1 MDDVARYKEIE
12 GDLLGLLSFLYLC
25 PAGLLQT
32 DLSGAVKMA
41 NPLAAQ
47 LLIPLGETPALENL
61 FDCLQPYSPELRN
74 IVADFNSPRG
84 MISENLRIFLNKSW
98 AEPKVLSL
106 SLMRIDAD
114 CLMAVL
120 TDISTQVKQERL
132 LKQTEAWFD
141 AIFAGVNDFAF
152 FTLDRD
158 GAIDTWNSSCSRQTG
173 FGEEDVMGRK
183 LDCLFAAESNAKH
196 KLQLHL
202 DAARREGWH
211 MDDGRCVRKD
221 LSLYW
226 SHSLVAALR
235 EENGEVCGFS
245 VVLRDITERRLNAEE
260 VRRLLTTD
268 HLTGAA
274 NRARLL
280 EAAESE
286 INKSRRYRTPLSA
299 IMLDLDHFKRIN
311 DTGGH
316 AAGDEVLIEA
326 VRRCRAIL
334 RSFDTIAR
342 MGGEEFVILL
352 PGTAAAGAVEIAEL
366 IRVALADMPFITSSK
381 PFAVTASLGCAT
393 LEGRSMDIDG
403 LLRNADEALYRAKK
417 LGRNRVVSHDWQ
429 SAEP

>member
-1 MDDVARYKEIE
+1 
-12 GDLLGLLSFLYLC
+12 
-25 PAGLLQT
+25 
-32 DLSGAVKMA
+32 MA

-47 LLIPLGETPALENL
+47 LLIPLGNTPMLENL

-74 IVADFNSPRG
+74 IVAAFDAPRG

-98 AEPKVLSL
+98 AEPKVLAL

-114 CLMAVL
+114 CVMAVL

-132 LKQTEAWFD
+132 LKQTESWFD

-152 FTLDRD
+152 FTLDRQ
-158 GAIDTWNSSCSRQTG
+158 GRIDTWNSSCSRQTG
-173 FGEEDVMGRK
+173 FDEDEVIGRS
-183 LDCLFAAESNAKH
+183 LDCLFAAEDNVRH
-196 KLQLHL
+196 KQELHL

-245 VVLRDITERRLNAEE
+245 VVLRDITQRRLNAEE

-280 EAAESE
+280 DVAESE
-286 INKSRRYRTPLSA
+286 INKSRRYGKPLSA

-326 VRRCRAIL
+326 VRRCRPVL

-352 PGTAAAGAVEIAEL
+352 PGTTSSSAVEIAEL
-366 IRVALADMPFITSSK
+366 VRVALAESPFITSSK
-381 PFAVTASLGCAT
+381 QFTVTASLGCAS
-393 LEGRSMDIDG
+393 LENRSMDIDG

-417 LGRNRVVSHDWQ
+417 LGRNRVESYAWQ